1 MIINDVPQIVKEK
14 KLTFFAFLTFL
25 ADCGCSEDGLFF

>member
-14 KLTFFAFLTFL
+14 KLTFFAFLTFF
-25 ADCGCSEDGLFF
+25 ADAIYSVHFL